1 MREKKVNLLKT
12 WKRVLTLFSSSSPFF
27 FSLHQS
33 FHSQWERVCFF
44 WFSYVSTIRYPH
56 FLWLYL
62 LMMGISYIPTGIRA
76 LIGLIVRYISLV
88 PLVFFHYSFVNCA
101 LKIHIKGV
109 RISTHAISCNAS
121 SYTMFVIRWFLIC
134 FRNVTQLKGVKM
146 VYV

>member
-12 WKRVLTLFSSSSPFF
+12 WKRVFTLFSSSSPFF
-27 FSLHQS
+27 LFINPFTLT
-33 FHSQWERVCFF
+33 ERECVCFF
-44 WFSYVSTIRYPH
+44 GSLMCLQFDTHIFYDCIYWWWEFLIYRLEFGRWSVWLCGTFHWFRW
-56 FLWLYL
+56 F
-62 LMMGISYIPTGIRA
+62 
-76 LIGLIVRYISLV
+76 
-88 PLVFFHYSFVNCA
+88 FFHYSFVNCA